1 MSTLPITLRAAV
13 GLLALQALALTA
25 ITVFLVYAEITAPA
39 GNEGVGWTI
48 VSFAAV
54 GAALLSVLAWGVARL
69 KRWARDLAVATQLIL
84 LEPTYYMIKGELPWL
99 GVIVGGVA
107 IAVVALSVVPA
118 TNRALGVQA

>member
-25 ITVFLVYAEITAPA
+25 ITVFLVYAETTAPA
-39 GNEGVGWTI
+39 GNEGLGWAI
-48 VSFAAV
+48 VSFAAI
-54 GAALLSVLAWGVARL
+54 GAAMLGVLARGVARL

-84 LEPTYYMIKGELPWL
+84 LAPAYYMIKGELPWL
-99 GVIVGGVA
+99 GVIVGGIA

-118 TNRALGVQA
+118 TNRALGVHA